1 MVGEIRSLKSSKVG
15 LSVTNLLERALD
27 LLLLTPTSHTH
38 TRLTFPTLASR
49 KMETQTLLTTDP
61 EITEREMLVSSRR
74 HNVRLFRAALAG
86 LLLFAALAMF
96 MVAQYHHSGMY
107 VDVSSP
113 DARRRLAP
121 LAHALFGAAPAVRR
135 LRSV

>member
-1 MVGEIRSLKSSKVG
+1 
-15 LSVTNLLERALD
+15 
-27 LLLLTPTSHTH
+27 
-38 TRLTFPTLASR
+38 
-49 KMETQTLLTTDP
+49 METQTLLTTDP

-96 MVAQYHHSGMY
+96 MVAQYHHSGMF

-121 LAHALFGAAPAVRR
+121 LAHSLFGAAPAVRR

>member
-1 MVGEIRSLKSSKVG
+1 
-15 LSVTNLLERALD
+15 
-27 LLLLTPTSHTH
+27 
-38 TRLTFPTLASR
+38 
-49 KMETQTLLTTDP
+49 METQTLLTTDP

-96 MVAQYHHSGMY
+96 MVAQYHHSGMF

-113 DARRRLAP
+113 DAL
-121 LAHALFGAAPAVRR
+121 
-135 LRSV
+135 